1 MSRLNSR
8 RKAKNKNEL
17 YDKIFEDRGVVHVE
31 QFVTPILSNPSKE
44 QIGRIPTINYTWRL
58 GDKYWLL
65 AAKFLGDQ
73 SLWWLIAKINNKPA
87 EFLLNEGD
95 EIKIPTNV
103 AIALEV
109 LG

>member
-1 MSRLNSR
+1 MSRLNNR

-17 YDKIFEDRGVVHVE
+17 YDKLFEDRGVKHVE
-31 QFVTPILSNPSKE
+31 QFATPRLSNPSQE
-44 QIGRIPTINYTWRL
+44 DIDRIPTIDYYWRL

-65 AAKFLGDQ
+65 AAKYLGDQ
-73 SLWWLIAKINNKPA
+73 SLWWLIAKLNNKPA